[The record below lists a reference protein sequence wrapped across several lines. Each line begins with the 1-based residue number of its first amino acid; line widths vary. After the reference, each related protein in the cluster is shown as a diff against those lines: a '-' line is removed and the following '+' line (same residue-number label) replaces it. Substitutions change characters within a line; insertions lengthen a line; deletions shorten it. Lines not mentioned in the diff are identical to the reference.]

1 MNIYINDNIIETDNI
16 TDKKSLLE
24 IVDSKLD
31 DEIIEKIYFDEVEVS
46 LNYFQENEIKL
57 EKLNKIKFQTK
68 ELSLL
73 IEETLKEAEK
83 YLPKLKKALKNSAF
97 MFKNKEEQRASGL
110 LDKTLEGIE
119 WYLEVINGIISL
131 TDNEELQDQGNKILS
146 SFTQSLNRAMVALQ
160 NKHYNYLGDIL
171 EVEMLEYL
179 NKLSDFNKKLLK

>member
-1 MNIYINDNIIETDNI
+1 
-16 TDKKSLLE
+16 
-24 IVDSKLD
+24 
-31 DEIIEKIYFDEVEVS
+31 
-46 LNYFQENEIKL
+46 
-57 EKLNKIKFQTK
+57 
-68 ELSLL
+68 
-73 IEETLKEAEK
+73 
-83 YLPKLKKALKNSAF
+83 
-97 MFKNKEEQRASGL
+97 MFKNKEKQRASGL